1 MPQGNPKSGEKYY
14 YQDNQD
20 QMCQVVA
27 VATHS
32 RTGEK
37 LVVCQELYGS
47 FEVYA
52 VPLADFINE
61 EDSECCLE
69 SQDSFSDGEEQERI
83 GFLDGEEQGQGQND
97 APSNSVNDLLMAFY
111 DAGTYEEKYKI
122 LCEMRDGIT
131 DVMID
136 NMAVV
141 LDIVIP
147 EGDTDKRYEELKRCL
162 RTCQR
167 YEINRW

>member
-1 MPQGNPKSGEKYY
+1 MPQGNPKSGEKYRY
-14 YQDNQD
+14 RDNQD

-37 LVVCQELYGS
+37 LVVCQELYGP

-52 VPLADFINE
+52 VPLADFTNEVDFINE
-61 EDSECCLE
+61 VNPEGCLE
-69 SQDSFSDGEEQERI
+69 PQD
-83 GFLDGEEQGQGQND
+83 GFLDGEEQEQD
-97 APSNSVNDLLMAFY
+97 DLLMAFY

-167 YEINRW
+167 YEVNRW